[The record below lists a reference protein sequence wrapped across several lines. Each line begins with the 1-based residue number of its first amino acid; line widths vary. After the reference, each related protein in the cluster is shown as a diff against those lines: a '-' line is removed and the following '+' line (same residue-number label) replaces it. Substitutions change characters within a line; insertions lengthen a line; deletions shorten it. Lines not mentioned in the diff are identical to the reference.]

1 MAQDMARLESLIQ
14 ERMGQTKLAAVSLA
28 IVKGDE
34 IVYQRGFGLRDLE
47 QGLPATPKTLYCIGS
62 VTKSFTC
69 MAILQLQERGLLRV
83 DDPVDHHLPL
93 RILPSGEPVR
103 IRHLMSH
110 SSGIPGL
117 AYLENLLRHRH
128 GASDRFLPLGSTA
141 DMLTFV
147 NGAEDWAFSRPGE
160 RWFYLNEGYVLLGAI
175 VEQVSGQ
182 PFAAYVKQ
190 QILQPLG
197 MTRSTYDREAF
208 GADSD
213 AAVPYATNLE
223 GKHLPREYTWGQA
236 QADGGLVS
244 SVDEMARYV
253 GMYLAGGRGLLQ
265 PESLAAMI
273 APAVAQPTLDVATDE
288 PSGQYGFGLSTT
300 DFFGRQLVAH
310 SGMMYV
316 ATAAMQFLPEEGLG
330 AVALANGTGYPLA
343 NLTSFALAEMLG
355 EDPWQLPA
363 LRVEKVLAGLTGSYE
378 TYRGTYDAKVR
389 RQGDFLMLEFKN
401 RLSEMTVP
409 LVPQDLNPECPRFY
423 TLTGGRKLLV
433 EFLVR
438 DGQVDLIYER
448 YRFRRVGV

>member
-1 MAQDMARLESLIQ
+1 MATDMTKLESLIQ

-34 IVYQRGFGLRDLE
+34 IIYQRGFGLRDLE
-47 QGLPATPKTLYCIGS
+47 QGLPATPQTLYGIGS

-69 MAILQLQERGLLRV
+69 LAILQLHERGLLHV
-83 DDPVDHHLPL
+83 DDPVDRHLPL
-93 RILPSGEPVR
+93 TIRPSNEPVR

-182 PFAAYVKQ
+182 PFAQYVKE
-190 QILQPLG
+190 QILKPLG

-208 GADSD
+208 GADLD

-223 GKHLPREYTWGQA
+223 GKHLPRAYTWGQA
-236 QADGGLVS
+236 QADGGLIS

-273 APAVAQPTLDVATDE
+273 APAVAQPTLDVLTDE

-316 ATAAMQFLPEEGLG
+316 ATAAMQFLPEQGLG
-330 AVALANGTGYPLA
+330 AVALANGTGYPLV

-363 LRVEKVLAGLTGSYE
+363 LRVERVLSDLTGSYE

-409 LVPQDLNPECPRFY
+409 LVPLDLNPECPRFY